1 MMENRLKESSKEKW
15 RDLFSDKGYLKGPMT
30 EHMHKQ
36 WEDAATKEVNG
47 LVGKRIW
54 GGIERNML
62 VGTIKRVSHYYKYY
76 SIAASIAL
84 LVAFSGM
91 IHFLMESQD
100 IPYMYV
106 VNTGVKGKQMVT
118 LSDGTI
124 VTMGPSSKLT
134 YPSQFKDAYRKV
146 SLEGQAYFEV
156 AKNREKPF
164 TVNAGRMHITALGT
178 AFEVFNYADNDLAET
193 ILANGKVEVVFDQ
206 EHCKQKTLLLPNE
219 MVSFYKKRSEFSLHK
234 IDAQKAVAWHED
246 KFLCFEKATLSA
258 ILPRLEQWYGR
269 TIYYNVDKL
278 PKAEFSFK
286 VRDESIEAIFS
297 LMKRS
302 IKLDF
307 KKKDEN
313 YILTINH

>member
-1 MMENRLKESSKEKW
+1 MENRLKESSKEKW
-15 RDLFSDKGYLKGPMT
+15 RDLFSDKGYLKEPMT

-36 WEDAATKEVNG
+36 WEDVATKEVSN

-54 GGIERNML
+54 GGVERNML
-62 VGTIKRVSHYYKYY
+62 IGTMKRVSYYYKFY

-84 LVAFSGM
+84 LMAFSGM
-91 IHFLMESQD
+91 IHFLIESQD

-106 VNTGVKGKQMVT
+106 VNTGVKGKQIVT
-118 LSDGTI
+118 LSDGTV
-124 VTMGPSSKLT
+124 VTMGPGSKLS
-134 YPSQFKDAYRKV
+134 YPSQFKDACRNV

-164 TVNAGRMHITALGT
+164 IVNAGCMHITALGT

-193 ILANGKVEVVFDQ
+193 ILENGKVEVVFEQ
-206 EHCKQKTLLLPNE
+206 EHYKQKTLLLPNE
-219 MVSFYKKRSEFSLHK
+219 MVFFHKNKLEFSLHQ

-269 TIYYNVDKL
+269 TIYYDVDKL
-278 PKAEFSFK
+278 PTAEFSFK

-313 YILTINH
+313 YILTINN